1 MELAEGLAPPIIA
14 VCSRAPSLLGHAS
27 EHRDQ
32 GSNLESSG
40 SDPDALPIPLSL
52 CSQLSQRSGDPTPP
66 LLSKVCARA
75 THTITARTTNT
86 HACARDSARST
97 AALFPSWVFSC
108 QRAWAIATDQLIGG
122 KSQSGQKRKAWRAA
136 RPLQKLLM

>member
-1 MELAEGLAPPIIA
+1 MELAEGVAPPIIA

-40 SDPDALPIPLSL
+40 SDPDALPIPPSL
-52 CSQLSQRSGDPTPP
+52 CSASSQGVTAPRRHSSARCAHSTPHHDAHGAFACVRARVYAQYCCVVSILGIQLSKGVGHRHRPTDRWQIP
-66 LLSKVCARA
+66 
-75 THTITARTTNT
+75 
-86 HACARDSARST
+86 
-97 AALFPSWVFSC
+97 
-108 QRAWAIATDQLIGG
+108 IGA
-122 KSQSGQKRKAWRAA
+122 KRKVWRLA

>member
-14 VCSRAPSLLGHAS
+14 VCSRAPSLLGHPS

-52 CSQLSQRSGDPTPP
+52 CSQLSRRSGDPTPP
-66 LLSKVCARA
+66 LLSNVS
-75 THTITARTTNT
+75 ARTTHHHRAHNECACRRALL
-86 HACARDSARST
+86 HAQDCCVVST
-97 AALFPSWVFSC
+97 LG
-108 QRAWAIATDQLIGG
+108 IQL
-122 KSQSGQKRKAWRAA
+122 
-136 RPLQKLLM
+136 